1 MSIMDELKK
10 LARPY
15 DEDGGLVD
23 DDLDMDLDEPVYT
36 RPTAAAPV
44 QPAAPEAPVNMGAAP
59 APTPT
64 APTMGGMGSVGSVGP
79 MGSMGS
85 MGGASEPVRTT
96 ASPIT
101 MNMGPDMSKYRVV
114 LVQPEKFD
122 CATVIAKHI
131 CQGDAVILNCEET
144 NEMVARRIVDFLSGC
159 AFALDGAIKKAAN
172 KVFIITPKDVGVNDA
187 KTAEDMTD

>member
-36 RPTAAAPV
+36 RPTTAAPV
-44 QPAAPEAPVNMGAAP
+44 QAPVTEAPVTMGAAAGP
-59 APTPT
+59 APAAAT
-64 APTMGGMGSVGSVGP
+64 AMGGMGS
-79 MGSMGS
+79 MGSI
-85 MGGASEPVRTT
+85 SEPVR
-96 ASPIT
+96 AASSPIT
-101 MNMGPDMSKYRVV
+101 MAMGPDISKYRVV

-122 CATVIAKHI
+122 AATIIAKHI

-144 NEMVARRIVDFLSGC
+144 NETVARRIVDFLSGC
-159 AFALDGAIKKAAN
+159 AFALDGSIKKAAN
-172 KVFIITPKDVGVNDA
+172 NVFIIAPKDVGVNDA
-187 KTAEDMTD
+187 KTAEELTD

>member
-15 DEDGGLVD
+15 DEDGALVD

-44 QPAAPEAPVNMGAAP
+44 QTAAPEAPVNMGTPAA
-59 APTPT
+59 APTP
-64 APTMGGMGSVGSVGP
+64 ASSTMGGLGSVGP

-85 MGGASEPVRTT
+85 AGSASEPVRTT

-101 MNMGPDMSKYRVV
+101 MTMSPDMSKYRVV

-159 AFALDGAIKKAAN
+159 AFALDGSIRKAAN

>member
-15 DEDGGLVD
+15 DEDGALVD

-36 RPTAAAPV
+36 RPTAAATV
-44 QPAAPEAPVNMGAAP
+44 QTPAPEAPVNMGTPAA
-59 APTPT
+59 APTP
-64 APTMGGMGSVGSVGP
+64 APSTMGGLGSVGP

-85 MGGASEPVRTT
+85 VGSASEPVRTT

-101 MNMGPDMSKYRVV
+101 MTMGPDMSKYRVV

>member
-36 RPTAAAPV
+36 RPTTAAPV
-44 QPAAPEAPVNMGAAP
+44 QTPAPEAPVNMGAAS
-59 APTPT
+59 APTPA
-64 APTMGGMGSVGSVGP
+64 APTMSGVGG

-85 MGGASEPVRTT
+85 VTEPVR
-96 ASPIT
+96 AASSPIT
-101 MNMGPDMSKYRVV
+101 MAAMGPDMSKYRVV

-144 NEMVARRIVDFLSGC
+144 NETVARRIVDFLSGC
-159 AFALDGAIKKAAN
+159 AFALDGSIKKAAN
-172 KVFIITPKDVGVNDA
+172 NVFIIAPKDVGVNDA
-187 KTAEDMTD
+187 KSAEELTD

>member
-23 DDLDMDLDEPVYT
+23 DDLDMELDEPVYT
-36 RPTAAAPV
+36 RPTTAAPV
-44 QPAAPEAPVNMGAAP
+44 QTPAPEAPVNMGAAP
-59 APTPT
+59 AS
-64 APTMGGMGSVGSVGP
+64 APAAPMGGV
-79 MGSMGS
+79 GSMGS
-85 MGGASEPVRTT
+85 MGGMGSVNEPVR
-96 ASPIT
+96 AASSPIT
-101 MNMGPDMSKYRVV
+101 MAMGPDMSKYRVV

-144 NEMVARRIVDFLSGC
+144 NETVARRIVDFLSGC
-159 AFALDGAIKKAAN
+159 AFALDGSIKKAAN
-172 KVFIITPKDVGVNDA
+172 NVFIIAPKDVGVNDA
-187 KTAEDMTD
+187 KSAEEMTD

>member
-15 DEDGGLVD
+15 DEDGALVD

-44 QPAAPEAPVNMGAAP
+44 QTATPEAPVNMGAPAA

-64 APTMGGMGSVGSVGP
+64 NTMGGLGSVGP

-85 MGGASEPVRTT
+85 AGSAGEPVRTT

-101 MNMGPDMSKYRVV
+101 MTMSPDMSKYRVV

-159 AFALDGAIKKAAN
+159 AFALDGSIRKAAN

>member
-36 RPTAAAPV
+36 RPTAAATV
-44 QPAAPEAPVNMGAAP
+44 QTPAVENPVNMGAAP
-59 APTPT
+59 AAPTPT
-64 APTMGGMGSVGSVGP
+64 STMGGL
-79 MGSMGS
+79 GSMGS
-85 MGGASEPVRTT
+85 MSGMGSVSEPVRTT
-96 ASPIT
+96 SAPIT
-101 MNMGPDMSKYRVV
+101 MSMSPDMSKYRVV

-144 NEMVARRIVDFLSGC
+144 NETVARRIVDFLSGC
-159 AFALDGAIKKAAN
+159 AFALDGSIKKAAN
-172 KVFIITPKDVGVNDA
+172 NVFIIAPKDVGVNDA
-187 KTAEDMTD
+187 KTAEELTD